1 MNSKYVMASRHKHRS
16 WSMAVISRERTWDTQ
31 AVMFATCV
39 AGPAR
44 NNSMPLHFNS
54 SPKCTP
60 IESLVMRCTA
70 TLLGIGHMAFS
81 LDALSDDIRKWNVT
95 RIYPLHLHCTITASP
110 PQNSSCNLEKVST
123 YSKKWLDIPSR
134 FFYQKTRKYVLMIWI
149 FDTYETWNTDLR
161 NTTLGCAYF
170 SSCGIIK
177 LIRGWWMCRWYC
189 SSGLRSPHVHVC
201 TSNISRHGKTFTRN
215 GDSLIVMLD
224 Q

>member
-16 WSMAVISRERTWDTQ
+16 WSMAVIRRERTWDTQ

-134 FFYQKTRKYVLMIWI
+134 FFLSKNAKICPHDMNIWHV
-149 FDTYETWNTDLR
+149 WNMKHRSMKHDF
-161 NTTLGCAYF
+161 G
-170 SSCGIIK
+170 
-177 LIRGWWMCRWYC
+177 MCLFFFLWNYK
-189 SSGLRSPHVHVC
+189 V
-201 TSNISRHGKTFTRN
+201 
-215 GDSLIVMLD
+215 D
-224 Q
+224 

>member
-16 WSMAVISRERTWDTQ
+16 WSMAVIRRERTWDTQ

-134 FFYQKTRKYVLMIWI
+134 FFIKKRENMSSWYEYLTRMKHETPI
-149 FDTYETWNTDLR
+149 YETRLWDVLFFLWNYKVD
-161 NTTLGCAYF
+161 
-170 SSCGIIK
+170 
-177 LIRGWWMCRWYC
+177 
-189 SSGLRSPHVHVC
+189 
-201 TSNISRHGKTFTRN
+201 
-215 GDSLIVMLD
+215 
-224 Q
+224 